1 MKDYSVSVTVTFSIQ
16 AANEKKAQERAQ
28 AVLETLEVKH
38 KKVSWFDG
46 DIDIQEPE
54 VEEE

>member
-16 AANEKKAQERAQ
+16 AANQEKAEERTL

-46 DIDIQEPE
+46 DIDVQDPE

>member
-1 MKDYSVSVTVTFSIQ
+1 MKDYSVSVTITFSIQ
-16 AANEKKAQERAQ
+16 ATSQEKAEERTQ